1 MAKPPLHALQAFVS
15 VAREKNLTRAAAQLN
30 QTVSALSH
38 QMRTLEERLNA
49 QLLVRGPRGVVLTP
63 AGQRLLD
70 GIAAPLEA
78 IERLFAAPVAG
89 AENALTLSAVPSFAS
104 SWLLPRIPGFMAQH
118 PGLEFNLQT
127 TTALVDFT
135 REPVDAALRLGAGNW
150 PGLQSEH
157 LFDEWV
163 APVASPALLARFGKP
178 TLAGIGKLP
187 LLGESSDNERW
198 TSWFARFGGS
208 MPKRFRATFSD
219 AEMLH
224 KAAAEGA
231 GVAMG
236 RLILAQ
242 PLLANGS
249 LVLLTR
255 ERMAAQYGH
264 YLVYPPRHA
273 THPPLVAFRD
283 WLFAEVKRYLV
294 AAVGRPARNNRPTR

>member
-15 VAREKNLTRAAAQLN
+15 VAREKNLTRAATQLSL
-30 QTVSALSH
+30 TVSALSH
-38 QMRTLEERLNA
+38 QMRALEERLNT
-49 QLLVRGPRGVVLTP
+49 QLLVRGPRGVTLTP
-63 AGQRLLD
+63 EGQRLLD
-70 GIAAPLEA
+70 GIAAPLEV
-78 IERLFAAPVAG
+78 IERVFAAPTAG

-104 SWLLPRIPGFMAQH
+104 SWLLPRIPAFMALH

-127 TTALVDFT
+127 TTALVDFA

-150 PGLQSEH
+150 PGLKSEH

-163 APVASPALLARFGKP
+163 APIASPALLARFGKP
-178 TLAGIGKLP
+178 ALGGIGHLP

-198 TSWFARFGGS
+198 TSWFARFGGV
-208 MPKRFRATFSD
+208 MPKRFRATFTD

-224 KAAAEGA
+224 KAAAEGT

-255 ERMAAQYGH
+255 ERMPAEYGH

-273 THPPLVAFRD
+273 AHPPLVAFRE
-283 WLFAEVKRYLV
+283 WLVAEVRRYLAET
-294 AAVGRPARNNRPTR
+294 AARPKRGA